1 MIEFSR
7 LPIDHKIH
15 IIIVSI
21 IYLVIGIMETEV
33 TVIDPPVDT
42 LQSRG
47 HLLRD
52 FIQESI
58 ILVYIYPAGRD
69 HLIRLVEL
77 EGMNDLHRLPLADIN
92 ISILLVIPG
101 IAHLPIHILLPA
113 EISGSIDLVQNLG
126 AVLLQESQRLFKN
139 NPPDSE
145 KTKYLIYYCHIVP
158 LKSNLYSLILLRVDH
173 LSHAVLSY
181 LLLRRFLTGKDKLY
195 STLTGYI
202 LNLTAAEIKLLCKGV
217 SESI

>member
-33 TVIDPPVDT
+33 AVIDLPVDT

-77 EGMNDLHRLPLADIN
+77 EGMNDLYRLPLADIN

-113 EISGSIDLVQNLG
+113 EISGSINLVQYLA
-126 AVLLQESQRLFKN
+126 AVLPQESQRLFKN

-145 KTKYLIYYCHIVP
+145 KAKYLIYYCHIVP
-158 LKSNLYSLILLRVDH
+158 LKSNLYSLILLRVQNLPGTVFPH
-173 LSHAVLSY
+173 LIK
-181 LLLRRFLTGKDKLY
+181 RRLVTGEDKLDG
-195 STLTGYI
+195 TLSCYV
-202 LNLTAAEIKLLCKGV
+202 LNLSSAKVIVPCQ
-217 SESI
+217 